1 MKPSGHDS
9 RPRVHDENCKCDR
22 PKSTLGRRQHRCL
35 CVDRVRLW
43 MLGNSD
49 RRLHTWPSPIKADGR
64 SEGGFL
70 RFVIVVVDLHGI
82 RYFTRRAMT
91 TTFLLV
97 GKSVPAPRTRSFC
110 MNPCCRGENRRSR
123 ESFQGMSA
131 TDIHHGLNKWSRRD
145 GTQDFGEPPLSPCHS
160 LGWVGVWDVTIAGGL
175 VWKCD
180 MSLSV
185 KERATGS

>member
-1 MKPSGHDS
+1 MDAS
-9 RPRVHDENCKCDR
+9 RDDDDGVKRNIALR
-22 PKSTLGRRQHRCL
+22 
-35 CVDRVRLW
+35 
-43 MLGNSD
+43 NSD
-49 RRLHTWPSPIKADGR
+49 RQLHAWPSPIKADGR
-64 SEGGFL
+64 SEGGVL
-70 RFVIVVVDLHGI
+70 CSVIEVVDLHGI
-82 RYFTRRAMT
+82 RYFTRCAIT

-97 GKSVPAPRTRSFC
+97 GMSLPAPRTRSFC
-110 MNPCCRGENRRSR
+110 MKPC
-123 ESFQGMSA
+123 FQGMSA
-131 TDIHHGLNKWSRRD
+131 TDFHHGLNKWSRRD